1 MQHFAYRTVGS
12 AREFLSALFM
22 AERTGIPGGLI
33 NHFQWDRNPPL
44 LPMVDTRPFRRY
56 SFKVRNI
63 DVVMLGRK
71 DRRHCPGSTPG
82 GGKAAVLENP
92 DALRV

>member
-1 MQHFAYRTVGS
+1 
-12 AREFLSALFM
+12 
-22 AERTGIPGGLI
+22 
-33 NHFQWDRNPPL
+33 
-44 LPMVDTRPFRRY
+44 MVDTKPFKRY

-71 DRRHCPGSTPG
+71 GRRHYPGSTPG
-82 GGKAAVLENP
+82 GGKAAVSENP